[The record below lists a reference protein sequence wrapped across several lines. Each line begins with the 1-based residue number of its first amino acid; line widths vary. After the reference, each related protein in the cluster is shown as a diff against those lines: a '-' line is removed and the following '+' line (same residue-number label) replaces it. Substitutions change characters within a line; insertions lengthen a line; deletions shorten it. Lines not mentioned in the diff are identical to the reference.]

1 MPIQVLYVDDE
12 IPHLMLA
19 QEYLGHS
26 GKVELTCVSSG
37 REAIEALGKGSFQ
50 VIVSDYQMQDMDGVA
65 LLKYI
70 RKNFGSIPFLLFT
83 GKGKEE
89 VVIEALNH
97 GADYYIRKG
106 SDPFEQF
113 SILEQRIIQVAD
125 RQNVQEELA
134 AREKL
139 YHSVLTVQTELLVD
153 FLPDLT
159 IIHSNESFSSLYGGA
174 PTDMIGRKFLSDL
187 SDDDQ
192 EELRGAIRLLNPD
205 SGSVDLQQTLTSPD
219 GKPLTFSWHIEGVFS
234 SDGLLVSCKATG
246 RDISQ
251 ENEVRADI
259 RQYEEKYQEKAT
271 DIPKDMGDF
280 DENVPLNFIIENTR
294 PAGSWPLPELVRQAR
309 TAKMNGIAS
318 ATGQDGHRAFLIFV
332 GGEPEGGIYID
343 RSGVLYGDKSTLFLK
358 DSHQFTFYPTAPDI
372 ASRFVTGCRIYD
384 KSHIRAPNTYDIP
397 EIPSVRKGIGTIT
410 LNLQRGGRPISGIRI
425 TIKSGGKIVG
435 NDITSATG
443 QSAFQLLYG
452 NYTGVVLTETGNLHN
467 FLFQVKSP
475 ESTHVVELGG
485 I

>member
-1 MPIQVLYVDDE
+1 MPIQVLFVDDE

-19 QEYLGHS
+19 EEYLGHS

-37 REAIEALGKGSFQ
+37 REAIEALGKKTFQ

-70 RKNFGSIPFLLFT
+70 RKNFGTIPFLLFT

-106 SDPFEQF
+106 SDPVEQF
-113 SILEQRIIQVAD
+113 SILEQRIIQVAE
-125 RQNVQEELA
+125 RQNVQEELV

-139 YHSVLTVQTELLVD
+139 YNAVLTVQSDLMVD

-159 IIHSNESFSSLYGGA
+159 IIRSNESFAGLYGGG

-187 SDDDQ
+187 SPEDQ
-192 EELRGAIRLLNPD
+192 EELRGAIHSLSPE
-205 SGSVDLQQTLTSPD
+205 SAAVELQQTLTTSE
-219 GKPLTFSWHIEGVFS
+219 GRPLTFSWHIEGVFAS
-234 SDGLLVSCKATG
+234 GGMLVSCKATG

-251 ENEVRADI
+251 ASVARDGV
-259 RQYEEKYQEKAT
+259 RQYEEKYQETAT
-271 DIPKDMGDF
+271 DLPRDMGDF

-294 PAGSWPLPELVRQAR
+294 PAGTWVLPDLVKQAR
-309 TAKMNGIAS
+309 NSKMNGIAS
-318 ATGQDGHRAFLIFV
+318 ATGQDGHRVFLIFAD
-332 GGEPEGGIYID
+332 GEPEGGIYID
-343 RSGVLYGDKSTLFLK
+343 RSGVLYGDKSILFLK
-358 DSHQFTFYPTAPDI
+358 DSHQFTFYPTAPEI
-372 ASRFVTGCRIYD
+372 ANRFITGCRIYD
-384 KSHIRAPNTYDIP
+384 KSHIRAPNSYAIP
-397 EIPSVRKGIGTIT
+397 EIKAARKGVGNITIDVK
-410 LNLQRGGRPISGIRI
+410 RGDKPASGIKI

-435 NDITSATG
+435 NDITSHTG
-443 QSAFQLLYG
+443 QISFQLLYG
-452 NYTGVVLTETGNLHN
+452 NYIGVVLTEANQLHN
-467 FLFQVKSP
+467 FNFQVKSP
-475 ESTHVVELGG
+475 DSSHAVDLAA

>member
-37 REAIEALGKGSFQ
+37 REAIEALGKSPFQ

-70 RKNFGSIPFLLFT
+70 RKNYGSIPFLLFT

-106 SDPFEQF
+106 SDPVEQF

-125 RQNVQEELA
+125 RQNVQDELA

-159 IIHSNESFSSLYGGA
+159 IIRSNEAFSSLYGGA

-187 SDDDQ
+187 SEIDQ
-192 EELRGAIRLLNPD
+192 EELRGAIHLLNPD
-205 SGSVDLQQTLTSPD
+205 AGSVDLQQILTSE

-234 SDGLLVSCKATG
+234 SDGQLVSCKATG

-251 ENEVRADI
+251 EDNARADI

-271 DIPKDMGDF
+271 DIPRDVGDF

-294 PAGSWPLPELVRQAR
+294 PAGSWVLPDLIRHVRIS
-309 TAKMNGIAS
+309 KMNGIAS
-318 ATGQDGHRAFLIFV
+318 ATGQDGHRAFLIFL

-343 RSGVLYGDKSTLFLK
+343 RSGILYGDKSTLFLK
-358 DSHQFTFYPTAPDI
+358 DSHQFTFYPVAPDI
-372 ASRFVTGCRIYD
+372 ASRFITGCRIYD
-384 KSHIRAPNTYDIP
+384 KSHLRAPNTYDIP
-397 EIPSVRKGIGTIT
+397 EIPSVRKGIGNIT
-410 LNLQRGGRPISGIRI
+410 LSLQRSGKPVPGIRV
-425 TIKSGGKIVG
+425 TVKSGGKIVG
-435 NDITSATG
+435 NDITSGAG
-443 QSAFQLLYG
+443 QSNFQLLYG
-452 NYTGVVLTETGNLHN
+452 NYTGVVLTESGNLHN
-467 FLFQVKSP
+467 FIFQVTSP
-475 ESTHVVELGG
+475 ESTHVVDLGG